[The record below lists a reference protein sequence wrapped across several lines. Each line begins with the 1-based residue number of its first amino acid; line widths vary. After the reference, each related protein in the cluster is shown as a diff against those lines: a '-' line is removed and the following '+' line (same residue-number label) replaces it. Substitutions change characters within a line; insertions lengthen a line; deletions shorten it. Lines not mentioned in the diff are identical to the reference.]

1 MSGATPVEMLEAEHR
16 VIQKIVAGMSVLAE
30 QLEDGEPVD
39 VSLLES
45 IVVFLRTFAD
55 RCHHGKEETFLF
67 PALIRRGVPSH
78 GCPIGGLTMEH
89 QKGRVMAGELAEA
102 IRGCAAGEPPARE
115 NLVKSLRALVA
126 FYPSHIWKEDYLLFP
141 LAGKVLTPQDQ
152 QELMDKFETVERELG
167 LDVHEGFDKLAA
179 ELERKVSGIDSK
191 PGNPG
196 RN

>member
-1 MSGATPVEMLEAEHR
+1 MSGATPIEVLEAEHR
-16 VIQKIVAGMSVLAE
+16 VIQKMMAGMSVLAE
-30 QLEDGEPVD
+30 QIEGGGPVD
-39 VSLLES
+39 VALLER
-45 IVVFLRTFAD
+45 IEVFLRTFAD
-55 RCHHGKEETFLF
+55 RCHHGKEENFLF

-89 QKGRVMAGELAEA
+89 QKGRVMVGELADA
-102 IRGCAAGEPPARE
+102 IRGYAAGESPARE
-115 NLVKSLRALVA
+115 NLIKSLRALVA

-167 LDVHEGFDKLAA
+167 IEGHEGFDKVAT
-179 ELERKVSGIDSK
+179 ELERKVSGIVSE
-191 PGNPG
+191 PGNPA

>member
-1 MSGATPVEMLEAEHR
+1 MSEASAVEMLEAEHR
-16 VIQKIVAGMSVLAE
+16 VIQKMVAGMSVLAE
-30 QLEDGEPVD
+30 QLEGGEPVD
-39 VSLLES
+39 VQLLER

-89 QKGRVMAGELAEA
+89 QKGRVMVGELADA
-102 IRGCAAGEPPARE
+102 IRGYAAGEPPARE

-126 FYPSHIWKEDYLLFP
+126 FYPNHIWKEDYLLFP
-141 LAGKVLTPQDQ
+141 LAGKVLTPEEQ

-179 ELERKVSGIDSK
+179 ELERKVSGIVSSPK
-191 PGNPG
+191 EG
-196 RN
+196 